1 MLWCSLPEI
10 SLCIGLIMI
19 ILYGLFSLSMS
30 SPSFLPTKAF
40 SSSSLS
46 GFAKQTQ
53 GEKVGGSL
61 NRSASLNMVNLFLG
75 DVYFFSRLWPVM
87 LLLGY
92 AIDFNLT
99 SIAGA
104 AAQGLPLA
112 AASVAAA
119 EQGSAAA
126 LISLHAVHEGVESNF
141 NLLSNVAFSS
151 AIAYPGNNGI
161 DILLIILTV
170 VIMQS
175 FKSFESVLLLL
186 LAFVGQLFML
196 HSCDLVSF
204 YICLEVQN
212 FCFLVLCGLQPRVLK
227 YNVPVASSSSI
238 LREAALKV
246 NTNKASGSRPLAG
259 VEASIKYLLLSA
271 FSSGVLLFWFSVLY
285 LRTGITTL
293 SWGPLTSTPF
303 SVAEYNS
310 ALTSHLGGV
319 ESSAASG
326 GMPFESSVAGHG
338 PALASHLALQEGVD
352 SFIDVMPQM
361 LILLALMFKLGGAP
375 LHLWMIDIYS
385 GVKRQLL
392 MYIATAP
399 KLSLFGFWVSTW
411 HSVWTDF
418 TVLMF
423 VAFSMIIGCFG
434 AYSQPTLRSLFAYST
449 VNEIGL
455 MLMAIETA
463 GFHSLF
469 QHLTIY
475 IVTMLL
481 LWNNSDKRLFAVLAI
496 SLAGLPPLAGFFGK
510 AWIFNSVAV
519 GSLAGPYIGILIISL
534 FCTGLSLVYYLR
546 VFRLFAMNSL
556 TSYKNVIFPAGVDSN
571 AGVSHSMGIETRTYG
586 SSALNLN
593 IKLTSFCVIFLI
605 FAPLF
610 YIKPFVL

>member
-1 MLWCSLPEI
+1 ML
-10 SLCIGLIMI
+10 I
-19 ILYGLFSLSMS
+19 IYGLFCLSSTQLVQS
-30 SPSFLPTKAF
+30 STLNPGQA
-40 SSSSLS
+40 
-46 GFAKQTQ
+46 GF
-53 GEKVGGSL
+53 G
-61 NRSASLNMVNLFLG
+61 VNLWLS
-75 DVYFFSRLWPVM
+75 DCYFFCSILPIM
-87 LLLGY
+87 FILDY
-92 AIDFNLT
+92 AIDLFNDPFSNAVMINT
-99 SIAGA
+99 S
-104 AAQGLPLA
+104 
-112 AASVAAA
+112 
-119 EQGSAAA
+119 
-126 LISLHAVHEGVESNF
+126 
-141 NLLSNVAFSS
+141 
-151 AIAYPGNNGI
+151 NNII
-161 DILLIILTV
+161 DILLVILTV

-175 FKSFESVLLLL
+175 FRSFESKLLIIM
-186 LAFVGQLFML
+186 AFIGQYFML

-204 YICLEVQN
+204 YICLEIQN
-212 FCFLVLCGLQPRVLK
+212 FCFMVLCGLQPRTLFLIGSSAPLSGAQLGEKTKTLNSVLANYK
-227 YNVPVASSSSI
+227 I
-238 LREAALKV
+238 GR
-246 NTNKASGSRPLAG
+246 RPLAG

-271 FSSGVLLFWFSVLY
+271 FASGFLLFWFSALY

-303 SVAEYNS
+303 D
-310 ALTSHLGGV
+310 TT
-319 ESSAASG
+319 ES
-326 GMPFESSVAGHG
+326 
-338 PALASHLALQEGVD
+338 D

-361 LILLALMFKLGGAP
+361 LILIALMFKLGGAP

-392 MYIATAP
+392 MYISTAP

-411 HSVWTDF
+411 HSVWTDL

-481 LWNNSDKRLFAVLAI
+481 LWSNSDKRLFAILAI

-510 AWIFNSVAV
+510 AWIFNSVAT
-519 GSLAGPYIGILIISL
+519 GAMSGPYIGILAISL

-546 VFRLFAMNSL
+546 VFRLFSMSAIS
-556 TSYKNVIFPAGVDSN
+556 SGKNIIFPTGVESN
-571 AGVSHSMGIETRTYG
+571 ASVSHNMGIETRTYG
-586 SSALNLN
+586 YSTLDLNN
-593 IKLTSFCVIFLI
+593 KLTSFCVIFLV

-610 YIKPFVL
+610 FIKPFVL

>member
-1 MLWCSLPEI
+1 MWCSLPEI

-19 ILYGLFSLSMS
+19 ILYGLFSLSVK
-30 SPSFLPTKAF
+30 SPSILPTK
-40 SSSSLS
+40 SLSSLGNKTTLS
-46 GFAKQTQ
+46 FD
-53 GEKVGGSL
+53 
-61 NRSASLNMVNLFLG
+61 RSASLNMVNLFLG

-87 LLLGY
+87 ILLGY
-92 AIDFNLT
+92 LIDFNLST
-99 SIAGA
+99 
-104 AAQGLPLA
+104 
-112 AASVAAA
+112 
-119 EQGSAAA
+119 
-126 LISLHAVHEGVESNF
+126 SNF
-141 NLLSNVAFSS
+141 SLFNMLAFSN
-151 AIAYPGNNGI
+151 AIAYPYNNGI
-161 DILLIILTV
+161 DILLVILTV

-175 FKSFESVLLLL
+175 FKSFESILLLL
-186 LAFVGQLFML
+186 LAFIGQLFML

-227 YNVPVASSSSI
+227 YNISSSNNSNSI
-238 LREAALKV
+238 LSK
-246 NTNKASGSRPLAG
+246 NASNAVAYGTRPLAG

-303 SVAEYNS
+303 DFSQS
-310 ALTSHLGGV
+310 
-319 ESSAASG
+319 
-326 GMPFESSVAGHG
+326 
-338 PALASHLALQEGVD
+338 D
-352 SFIDVMPQM
+352 SFVDVMPQM

-392 MYIATAP
+392 MYISTAP

-455 MLMAIETA
+455 LLMAIETA

-481 LWNNSDKRLFAVLAI
+481 LWSNTDKRLFAILAI

-510 AWIFNSVAV
+510 AWVFNSVAV

-546 VFRLFAMNSL
+546 VFRLFNMTSL
-556 TSYKNVIFPAGVDSN
+556 TTNQIYPAGLNSSN
-571 AGVSHSMGIETRTYG
+571 QPMGITTRTYG
-586 SSALNLN
+586 SFCIYGTSY
-593 IKLTSFCVIFLI
+593 KLTSFCVIFLV

>member
-1 MLWCSLPEI
+1 
-10 SLCIGLIMI
+10 MI
-19 ILYGLFSLSMS
+19 ILYGLFSLS
-30 SPSFLPTKAF
+30 
-40 SSSSLS
+40 SSSQTLLPSKS
-46 GFAKQTQ
+46 FAGQQ
-53 GEKVGGSL
+53 GPLGGL
-61 NRSASLNMVNLFLG
+61 DRSALLSMVNLNLN
-75 DVYFFSRLWPVM
+75 DVYFFSRLWPLM

-92 AIDFNLT
+92 ATDME
-99 SIAGA
+99 SISRF
-104 AAQGLPLA
+104 QL
-112 AASVAAA
+112 
-119 EQGSAAA
+119 
-126 LISLHAVHEGVESNF
+126 
-141 NLLSNVAFSS
+141 
-151 AIAYPGNNGI
+151 GNNGI

-170 VIMQS
+170 IIMQS
-175 FKSFESVLLLL
+175 FRTFESTLLLL

-204 YICLEVQN
+204 YICLEIQN
-212 FCFLVLCGLQPRVLK
+212 FCFLVLCGLQPRILK
-227 YNVPVASSSSI
+227 YSTSSTVASKDSTLVKLAI
-238 LREAALKV
+238 
-246 NTNKASGSRPLAG
+246 NKASGTRPLAG

-293 SWGPLTSTPF
+293 SWGPLTASPF
-303 SVAEYNS
+303 DTTQS
-310 ALTSHLGGV
+310 
-319 ESSAASG
+319 
-326 GMPFESSVAGHG
+326 
-338 PALASHLALQEGVD
+338 D
-352 SFIDVMPQM
+352 SFVDVMPQM

-392 MYIATAP
+392 MYISTAP

-418 TVLMF
+418 TVLLF
-423 VAFSMIIGCFG
+423 VALSMVIGCFG

-449 VNEIGL
+449 VNESGL
-455 MLMAIETA
+455 FLMAIETA

-481 LWNNSDKRLFAVLAI
+481 LWNNSDKRLFSIIAI

-510 AWIFNSVAV
+510 AWIFNSVAT
-519 GSLAGPYIGILIISL
+519 GALAGPYLGVLVISL
-534 FCTGLSLVYYLR
+534 FCTGLALVYYLR
-546 VFRLFAMNSL
+546 VFRLFTMSGL
-556 TSYKNVIFPAGVDSN
+556 TSGDKNIILPAGVDSN
-571 AGVSHSMGIETRTYG
+571 TGIAHSMGVETRTYG
-586 SSALNLN
+586 LTALNLN

>member
-1 MLWCSLPEI
+1 
-10 SLCIGLIMI
+10 MI

-30 SPSFLPTKAF
+30 SPSLLASKSF
-40 SSSSLS
+40 SSHLS
-46 GFAKQTQ
+46 TLGA
-53 GEKVGGSL
+53 L
-61 NRSASLNMVNLFLG
+61 DRSASLNIVNLSLN
-75 DVYFFSRLWPVM
+75 DVYFFSRLWPLM

-92 AIDFNLT
+92 AIDFPLAIGQSGSYGDFFVSNAT
-99 SIAGA
+99 SIG
-104 AAQGLPLA
+104 
-112 AASVAAA
+112 
-119 EQGSAAA
+119 
-126 LISLHAVHEGVESNF
+126 
-141 NLLSNVAFSS
+141 
-151 AIAYPGNNGI
+151 YPGNNGI

-170 VIMQS
+170 IIMQS

-204 YICLEVQN
+204 YICLEIQN
-212 FCFLVLCGLQPRVLK
+212 FCFLVLCGLQPRILK
-227 YNVPVASSSSI
+227 YNTSNSTLVKLAI
-238 LREAALKV
+238 
-246 NTNKASGSRPLAG
+246 NNASGTRPLAG

-293 SWGPLTSTPF
+293 SWGPLT
-303 SVAEYNS
+303 A
-310 ALTSHLGGV
+310 
-319 ESSAASG
+319 SSFDTTQS
-326 GMPFESSVAGHG
+326 
-338 PALASHLALQEGVD
+338 D
-352 SFIDVMPQM
+352 SFVDVMPQM
-361 LILLALMFKLGGAP
+361 IILLALMFKLGGAP

-392 MYIATAP
+392 MYISTAP

-418 TVLMF
+418 TVLVF
-423 VAFSMIIGCFG
+423 VALSMIIGCFG

-455 MLMAIETA
+455 FLMAIETA

-481 LWNNSDKRLFAVLAI
+481 LWNNSDKRLFSVIAI

-510 AWIFNSVAV
+510 AWIFNSVAT
-519 GSLAGPYIGILIISL
+519 GALAGPYLGVLVISL
-534 FCTGLSLVYYLR
+534 FCTGLALVYYLR
-546 VFRLFAMNSL
+546 VFRLFTMS
-556 TSYKNVIFPAGVDSN
+556 TSDKNTILPAGVDSN
-571 AGVSHSMGIETRTYG
+571 AGISHSMGVDTRTYG
-586 SSALNLN
+586 LNALNLN
-593 IKLTSFCVIFLI
+593 VKLTSFCVIFLV

>member
-1 MLWCSLPEI
+1 MPEL

-30 SPSFLPTKAF
+30 SPSLLAKK
-40 SSSSLS
+40 S
-46 GFAKQTQ
+46 FANN
-53 GEKVGGSL
+53 L
-61 NRSASLNMVNLFLG
+61 NVLDRSASLNIVNLSLN

-92 AIDFNLT
+92 AVDFPFLGT
-99 SIAGA
+99 TVQSGQMDI
-104 AAQGLPLA
+104 
-112 AASVAAA
+112 
-119 EQGSAAA
+119 
-126 LISLHAVHEGVESNF
+126 F
-141 NLLSNVAFSS
+141 MSS
-151 AIAYPGNNGI
+151 ATAISYPYNNGI

-175 FKSFESVLLLL
+175 FKSFESILLLL
-186 LAFVGQLFML
+186 LAFIGQLFML

-227 YNVPVASSSSI
+227 YNVKDTSSNLIKLNIS
-238 LREAALKV
+238 K
-246 NTNKASGSRPLAG
+246 TSGSRPLAG

-293 SWGPLTSTPF
+293 SWGPLTATPF
-303 SVAEYNS
+303 DTTQS
-310 ALTSHLGGV
+310 
-319 ESSAASG
+319 
-326 GMPFESSVAGHG
+326 
-338 PALASHLALQEGVD
+338 D
-352 SFIDVMPQM
+352 SFVDVMPQM

-481 LWNNSDKRLFAVLAI
+481 LWNNSDKRLFSILAI
-496 SLAGLPPLAGFFGK
+496 SLAGMPPLAGFFGK
-510 AWIFNSVAV
+510 AWIFNSVAT
-519 GSLAGPYIGILIISL
+519 GALAGPYIGILVISL
-534 FCTGLSLVYYLR
+534 LCTGLSLVYYLR
-546 VFRLFAMNSL
+546 VFRLFTMGSS
-556 TSYKNVIFPAGVDSN
+556 TGDKNVILPAGVDSN
-571 AGVSHSMGIETRTYG
+571 AGVAHSMGVETRTYG
-586 SSALNLN
+586 YTALNLN
-593 IKLTSFCVIFLI
+593 IKLTSFCVTFLI

>member
-1 MLWCSLPEI
+1 MWCSLPEI

-19 ILYGLFSLSMS
+19 ILYGLFSLSVN
-30 SPSFLPTKAF
+30 SPSLLPTKAL
-40 SSSSLS
+40 SSIGNKTTLS
-46 GFAKQTQ
+46 FD
-53 GEKVGGSL
+53 
-61 NRSASLNMVNLFLG
+61 RSASLNMVNLFLG

-87 LLLGY
+87 ILLGY
-92 AIDFNLT
+92 LIDFNL
-99 SIAGA
+99 
-104 AAQGLPLA
+104 
-112 AASVAAA
+112 
-119 EQGSAAA
+119 SA
-126 LISLHAVHEGVESNF
+126 SNF
-141 NLLSNVAFSS
+141 SLFNTFAFSN
-151 AIAYPGNNGI
+151 AVAYPYNNGI

-186 LAFVGQLFML
+186 LAFIGQLFML

-227 YNVPVASSSSI
+227 YNTTSNNMNNSHNSI
-238 LREAALKV
+238 LTNSTSKTAAYG
-246 NTNKASGSRPLAG
+246 TRPLAG

-303 SVAEYNS
+303 D
-310 ALTSHLGGV
+310 LTS
-319 ESSAASG
+319 SAGIQS
-326 GMPFESSVAGHG
+326 
-338 PALASHLALQEGVD
+338 D
-352 SFIDVMPQM
+352 SFVDVMPQM

-392 MYIATAP
+392 MYISTAP

-418 TVLMF
+418 TVLIF

-455 MLMAIETA
+455 LLMAIETA

-481 LWNNSDKRLFAVLAI
+481 LWNNTDKRIFAILAV

-519 GSLAGPYIGILIISL
+519 GALAGPYLGILLISL

-546 VFRLFAMNSL
+546 VFRLFNMTSL
-556 TSYKNVIFPAGVDSN
+556 TTTQIYPAGLNSSN
-571 AGVSHSMGIETRTYG
+571 QPIGISTRTYG
-586 SSALNLN
+586 SFSLYGASY
-593 IKLTSFCVIFLI
+593 KLTSFCVIFLI

>member
-1 MLWCSLPEI
+1 MPEL

-30 SPSFLPTKAF
+30 SPSLLATKSF
-40 SSSSLS
+40 TTLS
-46 GFAKQTQ
+46 GMPNLWLATQ
-53 GEKVGGSL
+53 PLTLATARVSL
-61 NRSASLNMVNLFLG
+61 GKGALDRSASLNLVNLFLS

-92 AIDFNLT
+92 AVDF
-99 SIAGA
+99 
-104 AAQGLPLA
+104 PLVGFS
-112 AASVAAA
+112 AASG
-119 EQGSAAA
+119 QSAQD
-126 LISLHAVHEGVESNF
+126 I
-141 NLLSNVAFSS
+141 FSTS
-151 AIAYPGNNGI
+151 ATAIAYPYNNGI

-175 FKSFESVLLLL
+175 FKSFESILLLL

-227 YNVPVASSSSI
+227 YNVTKSTDSTFAINANSKLS
-238 LREAALKV
+238 KV
-246 NTNKASGSRPLAG
+246 SGSRPLAG

-303 SVAEYNS
+303 DTTQS
-310 ALTSHLGGV
+310 
-319 ESSAASG
+319 
-326 GMPFESSVAGHG
+326 
-338 PALASHLALQEGVD
+338 D

-392 MYIATAP
+392 MYISTAP

-418 TVLMF
+418 SVLMF

-475 IVTMLL
+475 IVTMVL
-481 LWNNSDKRLFAVLAI
+481 LWNNSDKRLFAILAI

-510 AWIFNSVAV
+510 AWIFNSVAT
-519 GSLAGPYIGILIISL
+519 GAMAGPYIGILVISL
-534 FCTGLSLVYYLR
+534 FCTFLSLVYYLR
-546 VFRLFAMNSL
+546 VFRLFSMGGSATSL
-556 TSYKNVIFPAGVDSN
+556 GGGKNIIFPAGVDFN
-571 AGVSHSMGIETRTYG
+571 TGVAHSMGIETRTYG
-586 SSALNLN
+586 YNALNLN

>member
-1 MLWCSLPEI
+1 MLWCVIPEL

-19 ILYGLFSLSMS
+19 ILYGLFSLTMS
-30 SPSFLPTKAF
+30 SPSLLASKSF
-40 SSSSLS
+40 SSHLS
-46 GFAKQTQ
+46 TLGA
-53 GEKVGGSL
+53 L
-61 NRSASLNMVNLFLG
+61 DRSASLSVVNLSLN
-75 DVYFFSRLWPVM
+75 DVYFFSRLWPLM

-92 AIDFNLT
+92 SIDFDV
-99 SIAGA
+99 SQVPGVS
-104 AAQGLPLA
+104 
-112 AASVAAA
+112 ASVSSGDFFVSNAT
-119 EQGSAAA
+119 A
-126 LISLHAVHEGVESNF
+126 LS
-141 NLLSNVAFSS
+141 
-151 AIAYPGNNGI
+151 YPGNNGI

-204 YICLEVQN
+204 YICLEIQN
-212 FCFLVLCGLQPRVLK
+212 FCFLVLCGLQPRILK
-227 YNVPVASSSSI
+227 YSKDSPVVKLAI
-238 LREAALKV
+238 H
-246 NTNKASGSRPLAG
+246 NISGTRPLAG

-271 FSSGVLLFWFSVLY
+271 FSSGVLLFWFSILY

-293 SWGPLTSTPF
+293 SWGPLTASPF
-303 SVAEYNS
+303 DTTQS
-310 ALTSHLGGV
+310 
-319 ESSAASG
+319 
-326 GMPFESSVAGHG
+326 
-338 PALASHLALQEGVD
+338 D
-352 SFIDVMPQM
+352 SFVDVMPQM
-361 LILLALMFKLGGAP
+361 IILLALMFKLGGAP

-392 MYIATAP
+392 MYISTAP

-418 TVLMF
+418 TVLLF
-423 VAFSMIIGCFG
+423 VALSMIIGCFG

-455 MLMAIETA
+455 FLMAIETA

-481 LWNNSDKRLFAVLAI
+481 LWNNSDKRLFSVIAI

-510 AWIFNSVAV
+510 AWIFNSVAT
-519 GSLAGPYIGILIISL
+519 GALAGPYLGVLVISL
-534 FCTGLSLVYYLR
+534 FCTGLALVYYLR
-546 VFRLFAMNSL
+546 VFRLFTMSASGD
-556 TSYKNVIFPAGVDSN
+556 KNIILPAGVDSN
-571 AGVSHSMGIETRTYG
+571 AGIAHSMGVETRTYG
-586 SSALNLN
+586 LTALNLN
-593 IKLTSFCVIFLI
+593 VKLTSFCVIFLV